1 MSSPVP
7 PSDLAA
13 RESYVDWDELAG
25 LDKIVT
31 LYQVGANTVIVETCE
46 GREVRITARFDRRNG
61 QYVADFERRSAVSTG
76 GTKLLVWAQSPAYA
90 RCVAD
95 DLVGCLEA
103 AIVAVDRMH
112 VY

>member
-13 RESYVDWDELAG
+13 RESYIDWDELAG

-46 GREVRITARFDRRNG
+46 GREVRITARF
-61 QYVADFERRSAVSTG
+61 ERRSAVSTG
-76 GTKLLVWAQSPAYA
+76 GTKLLIWAQSPAYA